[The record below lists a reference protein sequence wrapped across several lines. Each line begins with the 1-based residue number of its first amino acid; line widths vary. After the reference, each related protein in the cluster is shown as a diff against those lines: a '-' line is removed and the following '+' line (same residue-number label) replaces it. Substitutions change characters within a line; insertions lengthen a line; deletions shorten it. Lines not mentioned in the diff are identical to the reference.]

1 MPKYLFAYHGG
12 ASPDTVTE
20 EQKTQIMAAWHSWYD
35 ELGAAIVDGGSPV
48 AMAKTVTA
56 GGVSDGGGANP
67 VTGYTLI
74 TADSLE
80 LAAKH
85 AQGCPILDSGGTV
98 EVAETIE
105 M

>member
-12 ASPDTVTE
+12 AMPETE
-20 EQKTQIMAAWHSWYD
+20 EQVAKVMAAWESWYG
-35 ELGAAIVDGGSPV
+35 ELGAAIVDGGNPTSV
-48 AMAKTVTA
+48 AKTVTTE
-56 GGVSDGGGANP
+56 GVTDGGGANP
-67 VTGYTLI
+67 VTGYTIL

-80 LAAKH
+80 LAAKL

-98 EVAETIE
+98 EVAETID